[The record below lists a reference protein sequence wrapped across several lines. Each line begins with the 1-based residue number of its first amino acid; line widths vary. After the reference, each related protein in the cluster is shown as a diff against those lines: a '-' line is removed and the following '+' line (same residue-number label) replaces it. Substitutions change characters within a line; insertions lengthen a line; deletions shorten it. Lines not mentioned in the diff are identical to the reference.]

1 MQIPHGIDFKQYI
14 KLVGEGEEQ
23 EIRPAGYWKP
33 NLIERSY
40 GEVITGDC
48 LPWAKTFPLFRLRP
62 GELTLWGGMNGHRKS
77 MLLGQVMLN
86 LLETRKVAIAS
97 LEMKPVETLWR
108 MCLQAAGTG
117 NPSKEFIER
126 FSDYT
131 DRNLVVYD
139 QLDTVKSDRILGFVH
154 YCASELKCEHIVID
168 SLTKCALGTRDADA
182 EADFIDRLQWAAKT
196 LQCHIH
202 LVCHVRKPQDRGEE
216 YQPTKFDVR
225 GAGQLVDL
233 CDNLVIVWKDKKRES
248 MKGINLE
255 GKHQE
260 YFDSHSDQVL
270 KIEKQRHGAW
280 EGNVNLFFHNP
291 SLQFV
296 SEENRVKNLD
306 AIMKKTL
313 EI

>member
-1 MQIPHGIDFKQYI
+1 MHIPHGIDFKKYI
-14 KLVGEGEEQ
+14 EEVGKLESQ
-23 EIRPAGYWKP
+23 EIHSAGEWKP
-33 NLIERSY
+33 DLIERSY

-117 NPSKEFIER
+117 NPSREFIER
-126 FSDYT
+126 FADYA
-131 DRNLVVYD
+131 DRNLLVYD
-139 QLDTVKSDRILGFVH
+139 QLDTVKAEKILGFVH
-154 YCASELKCEHIVID
+154 WCAREMKCDHIVID
-168 SLTKCALGTRDADA
+168 SLTKCGLGTADRDK
-182 EADFIDRLQWAAKT
+182 EADFIDRLQWAAKS
-196 LQCHIH
+196 LNCHIH
-202 LVCHVRKPQDRGEE
+202 LVCHVRKPDNRGED
-216 YQPTKFDVR
+216 YKPNKFDVR

-248 MKGINLE
+248 MKGLNLE
-255 GKHQE
+255 VKHQE
-260 YFDSHSDQVL
+260 YFDKSSDQVL
-270 KIEKQRHGAW
+270 LIEKQRHGAW
-280 EGNVNLFFHNP
+280 EGNVNLFFHNA
-291 SLQFV
+291 SLQFT

-306 AIMKKTL
+306 EIMKRNA
-313 EI
+313 

>member
-14 KLVGEGEEQ
+14 ELVGDSEKQ
-23 EIRPAGYWKP
+23 EIRKAGEWEED
-33 NLIERSY
+33 LVERSH
-40 GEVITGDC
+40 GEKITGDC

-86 LLETRKVAIAS
+86 LLESRKIAIAS
-97 LEMKPVETLWR
+97 LEMKPTETLWR

-117 NPSKEFIER
+117 NPSEEFIRR
-126 FSDYT
+126 FSAYV
-131 DRNLVVYD
+131 DRNLLIYD

-154 YCASELKCEHIVID
+154 YCASVLNCEHIVID

-182 EADFIDRLQWAAKT
+182 EASFIDRLQWAAKT
-196 LQCHIH
+196 LKCHIH
-202 LVCHVRKPQDRGEE
+202 LVCHVRKPNGVGEE
-216 YQPTKFDVR
+216 YKPNKFDVR

-248 MKGINLE
+248 MKGLNLDI
-255 GKHQE
+255 KHQE

-270 KIEKQRHGAW
+270 IIEKQRHGAW
-280 EGNVNLFFHNP
+280 EGNVNLFFHNA
-291 SLQFV
+291 SLQFT

-306 AIMKKTL
+306 EIMKRNA
-313 EI
+313 